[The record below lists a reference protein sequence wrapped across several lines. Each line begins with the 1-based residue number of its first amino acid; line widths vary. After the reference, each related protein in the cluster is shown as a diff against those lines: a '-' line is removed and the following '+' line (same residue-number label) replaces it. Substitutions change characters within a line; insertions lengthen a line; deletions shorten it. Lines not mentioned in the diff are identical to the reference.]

1 MDSSNKVI
9 TIIASIAI
17 VLLIVMFGF
26 GIVTFAINKGNNLT
40 NEISENIDTMME
52 TEYTMYDGEIV
63 SGSNVTNLI
72 SNTFS
77 GSDNVY
83 ILVKTKAN
91 PSGVYYV
98 CGTDGERLESDVE
111 RTLVRNSKTKTNDNY
126 IVPTGKFYGE
136 VIRNENGAIIGIV
149 FTQE

>member
-9 TIIASIAI
+9 SIIAAIAI
-17 VLLIVMFGF
+17 ILLIIMFAF

-40 NEISENIDTMME
+40 NEISENIDSMME
-52 TEYTMYDGEIV
+52 TEYTMYDGEVI

-77 GSDNVY
+77 SSDNVY

-91 PSGVYYV
+91 SSGVYYV
-98 CGTDGERLESDVE
+98 CNADGERLESSVE
-111 RTLVRNSKTKTNDNY
+111 RNLVKNSKTKTNDNY
-126 IVPTGKFYGE
+126 ITPTGKFYGE
-136 VIRNENGAIIGIV
+136 IMRNENGAIVGIV
-149 FTQE
+149 FTQQ